1 MSESTR
7 QNVLMSSLLEL
18 SKTALRQ
25 ARIEHMDALPETL
38 AERERVL
45 AELWGFDPEEGL
57 PEEGPAEFGIP
68 SPFDHAEPELLA
80 EIRETDRQLQE
91 VLQHNLGKISDQR
104 QHLSRGER
112 YMKDVRA
119 AYGSQP
125 ESRYFDHV
133 G

>member
-1 MSESTR
+1 MSERIR
-7 QNVLMSSLLEL
+7 QTELLNSLLEL
-18 SKTALRQ
+18 SKTAVRQ
-25 ARIEHMDALPETL
+25 AKIEHMDALPDTL
-38 AERERVL
+38 AARERVL

-68 SPFDHAEPELLA
+68 SPFDQAEPELLA
-80 EIRETDRQLQE
+80 EIRETDRQLQA
-91 VLQHNLGKISDQR
+91 VLQHNLGKIQEQR
-104 QHLSRGER
+104 QQLNRGQR